1 MTKQNNQIKK
11 SRSHWPALTLCLGLA
26 ISALFLI
33 AFSAALQSEPYTPD
47 PPAEE
52 PEPAPEEPGSPEKQK
67 TIKYPK
73 AVRERL
79 KLRTPVQDEVLHG
92 LEKDFVELLQESKHA
107 QALLEAEE
115 LLEATNDNTHW
126 TNYKAATKILRE
138 HRDIAAIPL
147 LLRYIAVH
155 AERSSAHVMIPE
167 YAKTISIISGHKI
180 ESPYKGGP
188 NLEGR
193 MHNAVQE
200 LVTHWWSKQRDTLI
214 VDPDKMSDDQLRTI
228 VDTHLNQIK
237 QGGYFRGSG
246 GAIDSAYRAY
256 HNMYY
261 LALHTSSSD
270 RFKIPVLHP
279 KLITMVLQRIGY
291 SETPTAEESS
301 KKQAFPFECIPIL
314 AALAENGHRTP
325 IEKIAADTRQNSAV
339 RLVCIFSLFRSGG
352 ELLVDDIL
360 EINEHETQLQPKM
373 LCLLALRY
381 GGDKA
386 IPVLLKH
393 MDDPNF
399 EIATA
404 AACALQD
411 AQPLEALP
419 KFKRL
424 IWTKTAR
431 GQAAVML
438 FSTLS
443 GYKHDRAKQ
452 LLVDYLT
459 EALEEGSGGRSID
472 RALSAFETISGQR
485 FGNYREQ
492 SEEERTRLA
501 LAWYQEYLAKVKAQM
516 TKLIAQL
523 ENAETQ
529 LVTAQGI
536 AKLRQSEYKRLLGLQ
551 AEEIIT
557 AEQSSKAYQH
567 LQSARAEVT
576 EQQVQVTQLKAKLE
590 TMKKQTN

>member
-1 MTKQNNQIKK
+1 MTKQNNPIKK
-11 SRSHWPALTLCLGLA
+11 SRSRWPALTLSLGLA
-26 ISALFLI
+26 ISALLLI
-33 AFSAALQSEPYTPD
+33 GLPAALQSEPYGFESAADDPALAPD
-47 PPAEE
+47 VPV
-52 PEPAPEEPGSPEKQK
+52 SPENQK

-73 AVRERL
+73 SVSERL
-79 KLRTPVQDEVLHG
+79 KLRTSVQDEVLHG
-92 LEKDFVELLQESKHA
+92 LEKDFVELLQETKNA

-115 LLEATNDNTHW
+115 LLEATNDSSHW
-126 TNYKAATKILRE
+126 TNYSAATKILRE
-138 HRDIAAIPL
+138 HRDKAAIPL
-147 LLRYIAVH
+147 LLRYMAVH

-180 ESPYKGGP
+180 ESPYKSGP

-193 MHNAVQE
+193 MHHAVQE
-200 LVTHWWSKQRDTLI
+200 LVSTWWSKQRDTLV
-214 VDPDKMSDDQLRTI
+214 VDPEKMSDDQLRNI
-228 VDTHLNQIK
+228 VDTHLNQLK
-237 QGGYFRGSG
+237 QGSYFTGSG
-246 GAIDSAYRAY
+246 GGIDTAYRAY

-261 LALHTSSSD
+261 HALQNSSSD
-270 RFKIPVLHP
+270 RFEIPVLHP
-279 KLITMVLQRIGY
+279 KLITMVLEHE
-291 SETPTAEESS
+291 SPTAEEGSF
-301 KKQAFPFECIPIL
+301 KQAFPYQCIPIL

-339 RLVCIFSLFRSGG
+339 RLVCIFALFRSGG
-352 ELLVDDIL
+352 ELRVDEIL
-360 EINEHETQLQPKM
+360 EINEHETQLQPKL

-386 IPVLLKH
+386 VPVLLKH
-393 MDDPNF
+393 MDDPNV

-419 KFKRL
+419 KYKRL
-424 IWTKTAR
+424 IWTETAR

-443 GYKHDRAKQ
+443 GYQHNQAKQ
-452 LLVDYLT
+452 LLADYLT
-459 EALEEGSGGRSID
+459 EVLEEGSSGRSMD

-485 FGNYREQ
+485 FGNYQEQ
-492 SEEERTRLA
+492 SDEERTRLA
-501 LAWYQEYLAKVKAQM
+501 LAWYQEYLIHLKAQM
-516 TKLIAQL
+516 TKLTAQL

-529 LVTAQGI
+529 LGTAQGI

-557 AEQSSKAYQH
+557 AEQSGKAYQH

-576 EQQVQVTQLKAKLE
+576 EHLALVTQLNARFE
-590 TMKKQTN
+590 TLKKNNER